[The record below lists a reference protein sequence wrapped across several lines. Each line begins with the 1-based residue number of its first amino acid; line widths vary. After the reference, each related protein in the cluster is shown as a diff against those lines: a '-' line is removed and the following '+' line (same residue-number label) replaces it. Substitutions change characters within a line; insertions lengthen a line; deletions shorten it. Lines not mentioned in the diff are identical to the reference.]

1 MELVNLVIIIIMTT
15 ICLVWAMR
23 KRREIETT
31 TIDFSNQDNSF
42 RTGADGEQNIS
53 RDLQD
58 LTFTSNLFQSTI
70 HAMLTKINSLCLII
84 FAVMSVIVWV
94 RFLLLLCDLLAV
106 FNI

>member
-23 KRREIETT
+23 KRRELETT

-42 RTGADGEQNIS
+42 RAGADGDQNIS
-53 RDLQD
+53 RDLND
-58 LTFTSNLFQSTI
+58 LNFTSDLFQKTI
-70 HAMLTKINSLCLII
+70 QAMLTKINSICLII
-84 FAVMSVIVWV
+84 FAVMSVVVWV
-94 RFLLLLCDLLAV
+94 RFLSFILPLLAV